1 MGGDLGCGAV
11 RDGVDLG
18 MNFDDLE
25 FSQEGGGSL
34 LGVGAVGSV
43 YRAIHKVSASR
54 LARCG
59 RGCAERNSLQ
69 LVTPPVSPANYH
81 FLLTC
86 RHRAPILL
94 LQGISVA
101 VKVLPPPR

>member
-1 MGGDLGCGAV
+1 MASLLSQVDDTELTSPMGGDMGCGAV

-43 YRAIHKVSASR
+43 YRAIHKVSAS
-54 LARCG
+54 
-59 RGCAERNSLQ
+59 
-69 LVTPPVSPANYH
+69 
-81 FLLTC
+81 
-86 RHRAPILL
+86 LL
-94 LQGISVA
+94 LDGPDAARDAPSVT
-101 VKVLPPPR
+101 VFGL